1 MLVTVYK
8 CIHGTA
14 PSNLQT
20 CLQVHKAGSYILRG
34 YATLKPPAVRTTTF
48 GLHFFRH
55 LASNA
60 WNKLLDTTR
69 KADTLSMFKHKLDHF
84 KNK

>member
-8 CIHGTA
+8 CLHGAT
-14 PSNLQT
+14 PSILLT
-20 CLQVHKAGSYILRG
+20 YLQVCEAGSYILRG
-34 YATLKPPAVRTTTF
+34 YAKLKPPAVRATTF
-48 GLHFFRH
+48 GLHSFCH

-60 WNKLLDTTR
+60 WNKLPDTTW
-69 KADTLSMFKHKLDHF
+69 KADKIPFKHRLKQF